1 MGTKLNWRENEY
13 LLKYISQYRCNTNSI
28 QTNIGFDPI
37 LPKLFLV
44 LSLSIK
50 KKKKKSDY
58 LSSR

>member
-44 LSLSIK
+44 LSIAIQK
-50 KKKKKSDY
+50 KKK
-58 LSSR
+58 RVTV